1 MSTAPVRTLSPRPRG
16 VSGCLARIDTD
27 IDTLAA
33 AVAGGRPVSAG
44 DLAEADRLIHRLQ
57 AQKLALIAQ
66 ADRQRIAPAQG
77 CASTAHWVATTTRS
91 GGAAASAQV
100 SLATALAVDLP
111 VTRSAMEEGSVSTRH
126 AQIIASTMSAL
137 PTDLTPSERALVED
151 SLVRDAT
158 HLDPARLRT
167 AATRALAAARRPPA
181 EVAEHQETVL
191 ADQERRADERARITL
206 HDSGDGT
213 TTGHFTVPT
222 GAAHILRKVLH
233 SMTAPR
239 RDHHNAQ
246 VDTPPADLDRE
257 ATDTGGPSRTH
268 PLRNDDW
275 DRLGWDEKRGRA
287 FTDLLEHLPTDALT
301 GKVAAT
307 VVVTMTLQQ
316 ALGASRAATL
326 AEVSGVPS
334 HPPVGATRSDT
345 GHHHSTGHARRLAC
359 QAGILPAVLGGRS
372 LPLDLGREDRFF
384 RDTHRTALATIY
396 DECAATGCDRPY
408 AWCELHHEDPWSHG
422 GRSDLHLA
430 VPLCGFHH
438 RRVHDPTF
446 HTTIHTNQRGTK
458 HVTLTRRT

>member
-1 MSTAPVRTLSPRPRG
+1 
-16 VSGCLARIDTD
+16 
-27 IDTLAA
+27 
-33 AVAGGRPVSAG
+33 
-44 DLAEADRLIHRLQ
+44 
-57 AQKLALIAQ
+57 
-66 ADRQRIAPAQG
+66 
-77 CASTAHWVATTTRS
+77 
-91 GGAAASAQV
+91 V

-137 PTDLTPSERALVED
+137 PTNLTPSERALVED

-191 ADQERRADERARITL
+191 ADQERRA
-206 HDSGDGT
+206 
-213 TTGHFTVPT
+213 
-222 GAAHILRKVLH
+222 
-233 SMTAPR
+233 
-239 RDHHNAQ
+239 
-246 VDTPPADLDRE
+246 PPADLDRE

-268 PLRNDDW
+268 PLRARNDDW

-345 GHHHSTGHARRLAC
+345 GHQHSTGHARRLAC

-384 RDTHRTALATIY
+384 RDTQRTALATIY

-422 GRSDLHLA
+422 GRSNLHLA

>member
-1 MSTAPVRTLSPRPRG
+1 M
-16 VSGCLARIDTD
+16 ARIDTD

-137 PTDLTPSERALVED
+137 PTNLTPSERALVED

-167 AATRALAAARRPPA
+167 AATRALAAARRPEA

-246 VDTPPADLDRE
+246 VNTPPADLDRE

-307 VVVTMTLQQ
+307 VVVTDDP
-316 ALGASRAATL
+316 AAGARRQPRGNPRRGVRRA
-326 AEVSGVPS
+326 EP
-334 HPPVGATRSDT
+334 PPVGATRSDT

-384 RDTHRTALATIY
+384 RDTQRTALATIY

-446 HTTIHTNQRGTK
+446 HTTIHTNQHGTK
-458 HVTLTRRT
+458 HVTLRRRT